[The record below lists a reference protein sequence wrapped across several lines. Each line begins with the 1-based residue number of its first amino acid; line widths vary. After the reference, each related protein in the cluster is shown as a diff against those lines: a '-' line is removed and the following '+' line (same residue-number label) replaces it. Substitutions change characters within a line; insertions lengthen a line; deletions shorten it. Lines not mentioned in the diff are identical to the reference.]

1 MATMKIIEIKGKLE
15 LLTGLHIGAGSDE
28 IHIGG
33 IDSPVVKDSY
43 GNPYIPGSSLKGKI
57 RSLLELSEG
66 STSGKPSSRKDYP
79 NSLIPVVFGDLTQSE
94 MTRLLVRDSC
104 LAEESKDRLKT
115 DNILPTEEKSEN
127 SINRLKGVAESPRKI
142 ERAIPGLLFDFEMVL
157 RILSS
162 DNEEKMKALLKK
174 GLFLLEKDA
183 LGGSGSRGY
192 GKIRFADLTYDGV
205 PFIQE

>member
-1 MATMKIIEIKGKLE
+1 MITMKIVEIKGKIE

-43 GNPYIPGSSLKGKI
+43 GTPYIPGSSLKGKI

-66 STSGKPSSRKDYP
+66 STNGRPSSRKEYP
-79 NSLIPVVFGDLTQSE
+79 NSMIPVVFGDLTQTE
-94 MTRLLVRDSC
+94 MTRLLVRDAYLSG
-104 LAEESKDRLKT
+104 ESKERLKAA
-115 DNILPTEEKSEN
+115 NILPTEEKSEN
-127 SINRLKGVAESPRKI
+127 SINRLKGMAESPRRI

-162 DNEEKMKALLKK
+162 DNEEKMKALLEK
-174 GLFLLEKDA
+174 GIFLMEKDA

-192 GKIRFADLTYDGV
+192 GKIRFADLSYDGK
-205 PFIQE
+205 PFMQE